1 MEQVNGARPAYQLRL
16 RHLLAPRA
24 KLTVTCDACGAVR
37 ELDVF
42 KTLEQYGDLKLT
54 ELQER
59 LACRHC
65 KDTRR
70 LAFAKLRVE
79 WLSDPHAPG
88 A

>member
-16 RHLLAPRA
+16 RHLLVPRA

-42 KTLEQYGDLKLT
+42 HLLREYGDLHLTKLA
-54 ELQER
+54 ER
-59 LACRHC
+59 LSCRLC
-65 KDTRR
+65 KGDGR
-70 LAFAKLRVE
+70 LAFAKLRIE